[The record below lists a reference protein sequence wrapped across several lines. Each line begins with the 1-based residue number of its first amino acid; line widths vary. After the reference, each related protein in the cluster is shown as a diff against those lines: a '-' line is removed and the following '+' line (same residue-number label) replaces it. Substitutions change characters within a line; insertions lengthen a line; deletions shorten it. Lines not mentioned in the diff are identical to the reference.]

1 MRFGVALGCRGCG
14 SGERRTPAPPPA
26 GPAGPEVSAVPS
38 RSGRPARHVHVL
50 GGVPEQRKF
59 VFPRDPPKAQSIS
72 LLNCV
77 RMHLA
82 TNICETKYLP
92 MHFYDVHLVC
102 NARLRDVYTSQRTF
116 ANCIHLAT
124 HVCETCTPRNERL
137 QTACM
142 LQRTFAKRI
151 ITHLATNVCKL
162 HTPCN
167 TNLRNV

>member
-116 ANCIHLAT
+116 ANCMHVAT
-124 HVCETCTPRNERL
+124 HVCETYNYTPCNERL
-137 QTACM
+137 QTAYT
-142 LQRTFAKRI
+142 LQHKFAKCI
-151 ITHLATNVCKL
+151 QLAANVYEK
-162 HTPCN
+162 HKACN
-167 TNLRNV
+167 ERL